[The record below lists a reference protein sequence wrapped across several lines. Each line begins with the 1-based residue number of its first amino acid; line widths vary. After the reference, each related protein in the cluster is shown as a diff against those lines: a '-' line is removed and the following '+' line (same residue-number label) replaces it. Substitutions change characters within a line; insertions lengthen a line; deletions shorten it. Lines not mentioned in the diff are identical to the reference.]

1 MTIFRTIIFLHLLTL
16 SFASCSQTKENKG
29 LPSNT
34 YKFNLDTSNFVVLP
48 FDQKFDWIFSDSYK
62 PANLTDE
69 EILQL
74 DTLIRKCAT
83 EMNNSLEEK
92 IREYYSI
99 DFKKYNYKRQYIA
112 VFNNKGE
119 KEIWVNGFCNTWN
132 KRWKE
137 ELIFVHDG
145 GNCYFNLKINLST
158 KNCYQISVNGYA

>member
-1 MTIFRTIIFLHLLTL
+1 
-16 SFASCSQTKENKG
+16 
-29 LPSNT
+29 
-34 YKFNLDTSNFVVLP
+34 VLP